1 MSPRCLS
8 MLVIG
13 GARSGKSRH
22 AAERAAGSGLEPV
35 LVATAQALDTEM
47 ALRIARHRIERAP
60 GWRVIEEPLAL
71 AECLAAESSR
81 ARILVVDCLTLWLT
95 NWILAGRDEAQA
107 IESLIRFLASP
118 AGPIILVSN
127 EVGSGIVPDN
137 ALARHFRDAQGRLN
151 Q

>member
-1 MSPRCLS
+1 

-81 ARILVVDCLTLWLT
+81 ARILVVGDVMLDHFVWG
-95 NWILAGRDEAQA
+95 NVRRISPEAPVPVVEVVLEQ
-107 IESLIRFLASP
+107 FLRT
-118 AGPIILVSN
+118 ITM
-127 EVGSGIVPDN
+127 D
-137 ALARHFRDAQGRLN
+137 
-151 Q
+151 